1 MTRHVVGIDIGR
13 ASLRAV
19 ELADAGREQ
28 PTIVRF
34 HEEAL
39 PDGAVGRGEVLE
51 PNTVA
56 SQLKR
61 LWAAGKFT
69 SKNVVIGMGNHR
81 VVARDLTVPA
91 QAMRSIRESLP
102 FQVQDLLSMPVSD
115 ALLDFYPI
123 KAVPGEGQS
132 GPQLNGLLIAAVKEV
147 VLRNVRA
154 VQLAGLNPVAVDLI
168 PFALSRA
175 IRRGGPT
182 DDVVAQIDVG
192 AGTTSVVIT
201 AAGVPQFVR
210 LIPAGGDDLTQA
222 LTAHLD
228 LPADQAEA
236 LKRASGIGLGGPLTG
251 ITADADQLADA
262 AAFETAATAARVIH
276 EGVSEL
282 LASLRN
288 TVNYFIHTR
297 SDLPVTRIV
306 LTGGGARLG
315 GFAAQLAE
323 LTRLPVVP
331 PNPTGGLAVGRGVD
345 AERLANSGG
354 DYLVALG
361 LALGRT
367 A

>member
-19 ELADAGREQ
+19 ELADADREQ

-61 LWAAGKFT
+61 LWVGGKFT
-69 SKNVVIGMGNHR
+69 SRNVVIGMGNHR

-91 QAMRSIRESLP
+91 QSIRSIREALP
-102 FQVQDLLSMPVSD
+102 FQVQDLLSVPVSE

-123 KAVPGEGQS
+123 KAVPGDGQS

-175 IRRGGPT
+175 IRRGRPT

-192 AGTTSVVIT
+192 AGTTSIVIT
-201 AAGVPQFVR
+201 ACGVPQFVR

-222 LTAHLD
+222 LTARLD
-228 LPADQAEA
+228 LPVDQAEA
-236 LKRASGIGLGGPLTG
+236 LKRASSIGSSGPLPG
-251 ITADADQLADA
+251 RSADA
-262 AAFETAATAARVIH
+262 AEPTDIAATAALVIH

-323 LTRLPVVP
+323 LTRLPVAP

-367 A
+367 P